1 MEKYSSN
8 IFGYTKWRTF
18 FWVLARYFISFDGT
32 DRYVDAMGVYDRKE
46 YILNIVFIVVYK
58 FNF

>member
-1 MEKYSSN
+1 MTD
-8 IFGYTKWRTF
+8 IFF
-18 FWVLARYFISFDGT
+18 LVLARYFISFDGT